1 MIATATATATI
12 GASSSGAQRR
22 STERVDSAAMPG
34 PMVRALNK
42 RAWSEL
48 EDDVFDGSLQLYL
61 GPTTKRAKYAS
72 TADEESAVASVHSND
87 DMSVGGSTGDG
98 ASQTGMD
105 IDEARLNKRK
115 RSGNGNPSCRR
126 KKRGVVIAVE
136 PMSVDD
142 VSMRTA
148 DEESAVAIVHSNDDM
163 SVGGSTGDGASQTG
177 MDIDEAR
184 LNKRKRSGNGNPSCR
199 RKKRGV
205 VIAVE
210 PMSVDDVS
218 MRMVSREVEALT
230 NDGLN
235 GPYWLMDEAF
245 DHRCGDMSGLE
256 IEVQSCARSM
266 RRRRR
271 NDLSRMPPAAN
282 SDFANGDEDAMMEID
297 SLSGDDSSRGEI
309 SDFDDDLSV
318 MSDLTDRSNVYSGA
332 DWSNPLFGGVDT
344 RAVDVM
350 AEMMQRLSL
359 STDLVRMDVDADDES
374 VAFRQYLLRSVLV
387 LPQNRHMYFTRA
399 IARSLEALAESFAKR
414 TRSGRRY

>member
-48 EDDVFDGSLQLYL
+48 EDDVFDGSQQLYL

-142 VSMRTA
+142 VSM
-148 DEESAVAIVHSNDDM
+148 
-163 SVGGSTGDGASQTG
+163 
-177 MDIDEAR
+177 
-184 LNKRKRSGNGNPSCR
+184 C
-199 RKKRGV
+199 
-205 VIAVE
+205 
-210 PMSVDDVS
+210 
-218 MRMVSREVEALT
+218 MVSREVEALT

-399 IARSLEALAESFAKR
+399 IARSLGALVEYFAKR

>member
-48 EDDVFDGSLQLYL
+48 EDDVFDDNLQLYL

-72 TADEESAVASVHSND
+72 TADEESAVVSVHSND

-142 VSMRTA
+142 VSM
-148 DEESAVAIVHSNDDM
+148 
-163 SVGGSTGDGASQTG
+163 
-177 MDIDEAR
+177 
-184 LNKRKRSGNGNPSCR
+184 C
-199 RKKRGV
+199 
-205 VIAVE
+205 
-210 PMSVDDVS
+210 
-218 MRMVSREVEALT
+218 MVSREVEALT

-414 TRSGRRY
+414 TRSGRQY